1 MDKTESSGVFSRED
15 ASRGVDFV
23 RALINRDNEVG
34 TYEGRVHTRFPP
46 EPNGYLHIGHAKSIV
61 LNFGIAEDYRG
72 SCNLRF
78 DDTTPTK
85 EEVEYVDSIQED
97 IRWLGFDW
105 EDRLFYASDYFEQL
119 YLWAENL
126 VERGLAY
133 VDELTAE
140 EIRDYRGTPTEP
152 GKNSPWRDRPAE
164 ESLDLFRRMRAGDFP
179 DGHCILRAKI
189 DMAHP
194 NINMRDPALYRI
206 RHAHHHR
213 TGDAWCIYPTYDFAH
228 GQSDAIEGITHSIC
242 TLEFENHR
250 PLYEWLLEHLPVPHR
265 PRQIEFARLNLTWT
279 VMSKRKLLRL
289 VQEGY
294 VDGWDDPRMPT
305 ISGLRRR
312 GYTPQAIRD
321 FCGRIGVSKTNSTVE
336 LSLLEFSLRE
346 DLNARAPRYMGV
358 TDPVK
363 LVVTNWPEG
372 KVEWFDASTSP
383 TDPEADTRPVP
394 FSGELYV
401 EREDY
406 MEEAPR
412 KWFRLAPGREVRLK
426 FAYYVTCHEAVRDAS
441 GEITELRCTYDPESR
456 GGDTPDGRKVKG
468 TIHWVSATHAVP
480 AEIRLYDTLFDREN
494 PDEVEDFTAAIN
506 PESLVIN
513 EGYVEPALAEIEPGE
528 SVQFLRMGYFCRDRK
543 NGPTAASRGGAAD
556 NRTGDADKPVF
567 NRSVTLKD
575 NWARIL
581 RNKREDE

>member
-1 MDKTESSGVFSRED
+1 MNSPGED
-15 ASRGVDFV
+15 SASAATGTDFV
-23 RALINRDNEVG
+23 RAHINRDNTAD
-34 TYEGRVHTRFPP
+34 TYGGRVHTRFPP

-61 LNFGIAEDYRG
+61 LNFGIARDYG
-72 SCNLRF
+72 GKCNLRF
-78 DDTTPTK
+78 DDTNPTR
-85 EEVEYVDSIQED
+85 EEVEYVDSIMED

-105 EDRLFYASDYFEQL
+105 EDRLYYASDYFEQL
-119 YLWAENL
+119 YRWGEHLISS
-126 VERGLAY
+126 GHAY
-133 VDELTAE
+133 VDELSPE
-140 EIRDYRGTPTEP
+140 EIREYRGTPTEA
-152 GKNSPWRDRPAE
+152 GRNSPWRERPVG
-164 ESLDLFRRMRAGDFP
+164 ESMDMFRRMRAGEFP

-213 TGDAWCIYPTYDFAH
+213 TGDQWCIYPTYDFAH

-250 PLYEWLLEHLPVPHR
+250 PLYDWLLDHLPVPHR

-289 VQEGY
+289 VQEKF

-305 ISGLRRR
+305 IRGLRRR
-312 GYTPQAIRD
+312 GYTPSAIRE
-321 FCGRIGVSKTNSTVE
+321 FCNRIGVSKTNSTVE

-363 LVVTNWPEG
+363 LVITNWPEG
-372 KVEWFDASTSP
+372 HVEWFHASTEVSP
-383 TDPEADTRPVP
+383 AAAPADALDESRPDQESSLRAIP
-394 FSGELYV
+394 FSGELWV

-406 MEEAPR
+406 MEDAPR
-412 KWFRLAPGREVRLK
+412 KWFRLAPGKEVRLK
-426 FAYYVTCHEAVRDAS
+426 FACYVTCQEAVRNEA
-441 GEITELRCTYDPESR
+441 GEVVEIRCTYDPESR
-456 GGDTPDGRKVKG
+456 GGETPDGRKVKG
-468 TIHWVSATHAVP
+468 TIHWVSVDHAVP
-480 AEIRLYDTLFDREN
+480 AEIRLYETLFDRES
-494 PDEVEDFTAAIN
+494 PEETDDFTTALN
-506 PESLVIN
+506 PESLTVRN
-513 EGYVEPALAEIEPGE
+513 GYVEPALEKITPGE
-528 SVQFLRMGYFCRDRK
+528 PVQFLRMGYFCRDTRS
-543 NGPTAASRGGAAD
+543 TE
-556 NRTGDADKPVF
+556 TELVF

-575 NWARIL
+575 NWARIV